1 MTMIPLV
8 IGLNVAIALV
18 GFVLA
23 WRLWQLKQTLTSATV
38 ALDTLERETRV
49 ALSPDQAPAQL
60 AEGREAIVFARTRYR
75 RLRQQLQQLQ
85 QIFGTAAMVLRLV
98 RRVRP
103 QHRQIE
109 NQ

>member
-1 MTMIPLV
+1 MIQLV
-8 IGLNVAIALV
+8 IGLNVAIALM

-23 WRLWQLKQTLTSATV
+23 WRLWRLKQTLTSATV
-38 ALDTLERETRV
+38 ALDSLEQEARG

-60 AEGREAIVFARTRYR
+60 AEGRDAIVLARTRYR

-85 QIFGTAAMVLRLV
+85 QIFGTVVVVLRWV
-98 RRVRP
+98 RRVRFQP
-103 QHRQIE
+103 RQIE